1 MCILGVI
8 AVMKE
13 LIVGDY
19 SCLYEGNNTKTHE
32 VAGES
37 AKQWKNLL
45 DRCGKDGQD
54 TTL

>member
-1 MCILGVI
+1 ME
-8 AVMKE
+8 E

-19 SCLYEGNNTKTHE
+19 SCLYEGNNIKTPE

-37 AKQWKNLL
+37 AKQLKNVL